1 MARIRTIKPELFH
14 HEGLCDLPI
23 ETRYLFM
30 GMLCH
35 ADRAGRLP
43 DRPRRIK
50 AQVLP
55 YEDITPAQVDGM
67 LEALAS
73 HPEAFL
79 LRYEVEGQKVIQ
91 ITSFLR
97 HQRPTEK
104 EPQSDLPPPVGW
116 EVRHKDNPLGKAIEF
131 LVTELSDGPRSPSEL
146 KTKAA
151 SLGLNLS
158 TLDRA
163 RKKIGVLSKPS
174 PLGRKRKLWSL
185 PESSDV
191 FQKMCFSEIPNEFH
205 IGSTLVSPQ
214 EGVEETLS
222 ENGDVQCVSPIGL
235 RIPPIGTR
243 CTGKG
248 REELPSRYYLPSN
261 FKEKEKKIEKAPKVG
276 ERIQRR
282 PDQPTAEDLEAMYGK
297 RRPARAISGGA
308 A

>member
-55 YEDITPAQVDGM
+55 YEDITPAQVDEM

-79 LRYEVEGQKVIQ
+79 LRYEVDGEKVIQ

-104 EPQSDLPPPVGW
+104 EPQSDLPAHPDY
-116 EVRHKDNPLGKAIEF
+116 RTRLKANRQGDAVEF
-131 LVTELSDGPRSPSEL
+131 LEVALAGGSRNPTELKQEAEGAGIPER
-146 KTKAA
+146 
-151 SLGLNLS
+151 

-163 RKKIGVLSKPS
+163 RHLIGVVSVPD
-174 PLGRKRKLWSL
+174 PTNGRRKLWQL
-185 PESSDV
+185 SDDPDV
-191 FQKMCFSEIPNEFH
+191 RQKIPAIGAPNVRQTPAKRAPTSE
-205 IGSTLVSPQ
+205 GSKKTSCDNSDLQ
-214 EGVEETLS
+214 H
-222 ENGDVQCVSPIGL
+222 
-235 RIPPIGTR
+235 PPR
-243 CTGKG
+243 CTPNVPKTCARPAGKG

-261 FKEKEKKIEKAPKVG
+261 FKEKEKKIENG
-276 ERIQRR
+276 SE
-282 PDQPTAEDLEAMYGK
+282 TFTEDELDSLFGK
-297 RRPARAISGGA
+297 RRPARATSGGA